1 MKKIAFIG
9 AGNMGEALIRGI
21 IEDGLYPP
29 SGITASD
36 PNEDL
41 REKLERELD
50 INTTRDNRAA
60 VRGADIVCLAIKPQ
74 MLDDVLEDI
83 SENITEDHLL
93 VSILAGIST
102 RRIEDA
108 LGKQVRVI
116 RVMPNTPALVRAGM
130 AGISSGRYAG
140 DDDLREAVDIM
151 SAVGDVLEVDEDLID
166 AVTGVSGS
174 GPAYLFYFVE
184 VLARAGVKAGLSPEQ
199 SDFLARKTIIGAA
212 KLLEE
217 TGLTPDE
224 LRRNVTSPG
233 GTTEAALKT
242 FEKLG
247 FEEIMEKA
255 VRAARDRARELGRPI
270 SPTPIN
276 TSGQSGK

>member
-21 IEDGLYPP
+21 IADGLYPP
-29 SGITASD
+29 SAITASD
-36 PNEDL
+36 PNEAL
-41 REKLERELD
+41 REKLERELE
-50 INTTRDNRAA
+50 INTTSDNRAA
-60 VRGADIVCLAIKPQ
+60 VRGANIVCLAIKPQ
-74 MLDDVLEDI
+74 VLDAVLEGI
-83 SENITEDHLL
+83 SEDITEDHLL
-93 VSILAGIST
+93 ISILAGIST
-102 RRIEDA
+102 RRIEDT
-108 LGKQVRVI
+108 LGRQVRVV
-116 RVMPNTPALVRAGM
+116 RVMPNTPALVQAGM
-130 AGISSGRYAG
+130 AGISPGRYAG
-140 DDDLREAVDIM
+140 PDDLKTTVDIKK
-151 SAVGDVLEVDEDLID
+151 AVGDVLVVVEDLID

-217 TGLTPDE
+217 TNLTPEE
-224 LRRNVTSPG
+224 LRRKVTSPG
-233 GTTEAALKT
+233 GTTEAALKV

-255 VRAARDRARELGRPI
+255 VRAARDRARELGGLI
-270 SPTPIN
+270 SP
-276 TSGQSGK
+276 SKK

>member
-9 AGNMGEALIRGI
+9 AGNMGGALIRGI
-21 IEDGLYPP
+21 IADGLYPP
-29 SGITASD
+29 SAISASD
-36 PNEDL
+36 PNEVL
-41 REKLERELD
+41 LEKLNGELN

-74 MLDDVLEDI
+74 MLDAVLEGI
-83 SENITEDHLL
+83 SEDITEDHLL
-93 VSILAGIST
+93 ISILAGIST

-108 LGKQVRVI
+108 LGKQIRVV

-130 AGISSGRYAG
+130 AGISPGRYAG
-140 DDDLREAVDIM
+140 NNDLREAVDIM

-255 VRAARDRARELGRPI
+255 VRAARDRARELGSLI
-270 SPTPIN
+270 SP
-276 TSGQSGK
+276 